1 LAHPECRRRFGTAR
15 NLPLTETDGL
25 TLVGTVAKL
34 LNSGREADETLAEV
48 AGALQ
53 SGLPAERVAL
63 WYRDHQTGS
72 FRAVGSPDGGRRAID
87 SLEQLPSSGAG
98 CRISLEHEE
107 TLMGLLEVQP
117 EVGVPQRELLTVVA
131 DLLAPFLAS
140 LALSADLAIEVAAQS
155 REIEEHRRFV
165 SLIIDSLPIGL
176 YVVDRDYRIQI
187 WNRQREVGSPGLRRD
202 EVVGRQVFEVLTRQ
216 PAEELRV
223 EFDRVFQTGEILQD
237 ELEVTLGG
245 EVRSF
250 RLSKIPMRLEG
261 DQISHVI
268 TIGEDVTE
276 SRRTQGQIMQS
287 EKLAAIGQL
296 AAGVMHEIN
305 NPLATISA
313 CVAAISG
320 RVDALQKADKATVG
334 EYLEI
339 IDKEV
344 DRCTR
349 IVDGLLDFSRP
360 KGKSKGRVILN
371 ALVEETLFLLKH
383 HQRFKRL
390 TLVRELD
397 QSIPAT
403 SGNAEQLTQVLMALM
418 LNAVDAMDH
427 RRGKLT
433 VRTGRNPNQADEVI
447 VEIEDNGIGIPRADQ
462 AKIFEPFYTTKPPGR
477 GTGLGLSICYGIVED
492 HRGRIEVESQPGRGS
507 TFRVFLPIHQ

>member
-1 LAHPECRRRFGTAR
+1 M
-15 NLPLTETDGL
+15 
-25 TLVGTVAKL
+25 VGQIAKL
-34 LNSGREADETLAEV
+34 LNSGRDAELTLVEV
-48 AGALQ
+48 ADRLGRC
-53 SGLPAERVAL
+53 LPAERVVI
-63 WYRDHQTGS
+63 WFRDAQTS
-72 FRAVGSPDGGRRAID
+72 FRAVTAPRTEQMQLPVP
-87 SLEQLPSSGAG
+87 SLESIPRDEPGVRL
-98 CRISLEHEE
+98 SLEHEE
-107 TLMGLLEVQP
+107 AVMGLLEVQP
-117 EVGVPQRELLTVVA
+117 DPGESQRAVLPVVA
-131 DLLAPFLAS
+131 DLLAPYLAS
-140 LALSADLAIEVAAQS
+140 MALSADLAVEVAAQS
-155 REIEEHRRFV
+155 REIDEQRRFI

-187 WNRQREVGSPGLRRD
+187 WNRQREIGAPGLRRD

-216 PAEELRV
+216 PAEEFRAD
-223 EFDRVFQTGEILQD
+223 FDRVFQTGEILQD
-237 ELEVTLGG
+237 EMDVTLGG

-261 DQISHVI
+261 DEISHVI

-276 SRRTQGQIMQS
+276 SRRIQGQIMQS

-313 CVAAISG
+313 CVAAIDG
-320 RVDALQKADKATVG
+320 RLGALAPAEKTAVS

-360 KGKSKGRVILN
+360 KGKAQARVVLN
-371 ALVEETLFLLKH
+371 TLVDETLFLLKH
-383 HQRFKRL
+383 HQRFKRM
-390 TLVRELD
+390 TLVKELD
-397 QSIPAT
+397 PSLPAAT
-403 SGNAEQLTQVLMALM
+403 GNTEQLTQVLMALM
-418 LNAVDAMDH
+418 LNAVDAMED

-433 VRTGRNPNQADEVI
+433 VRTGRNSNPADEVV

-462 AKIFEPFYTTKPPGR
+462 SKIFEPFYTTKPPGR
-477 GTGLGLSICYGIVED
+477 GTGLGLSICYGIVEA
-492 HRGRIEVESQPGRGS
+492 HQGRIELDSQPGRGS
-507 TFRVFLPIHQ
+507 VFRVFLPAHA

>member
-1 LAHPECRRRFGTAR
+1 ML
-15 NLPLTETDGL
+15 DGL
-25 TLVGTVAKL
+25 GLVRDVAKL
-34 LNSGREADETLAEV
+34 LNSGGEADETLAGIAV
-48 AGALQ
+48 ALQ
-53 SGLPAERVAL
+53 TGLSAEQILL
-63 WYRDHQTGS
+63 WYRDAQTGR
-72 FRAVGSPDGGRRAID
+72 FRTTGSPASGNGR
-87 SLEQLPSSGAG
+87 SLESLNELLSDGAG
-98 CRISLEHEE
+98 ARFRLEHEE
-107 TLMGLLEVQP
+107 TLIGVLEARP
-117 EVGVPQRELLTVVA
+117 EPSPEGREVLTVVA

-140 LALSADLAIEVAAQS
+140 VSLSADLAVEVAAQS
-155 REIEEHRRFV
+155 REMEEHRRFI

-176 YVVDRDYRIQI
+176 YVIDRDYRIQL
-187 WNRQREVGSPGLRRD
+187 WNRQREVGSPLRRE

-216 PAEELRV
+216 PAEELRA
-223 EFDRVFQTGEILQD
+223 EFDRVFETGEILQD

-245 EVRSF
+245 ELRSF
-250 RLSKIPMRLEG
+250 RLSKIPMRLGG
-261 DQISHVI
+261 DRISHVI

-276 SRRTQGQIMQS
+276 SRRIQGQIMQS

-313 CVAAISG
+313 CVAAIEG
-320 RVDALQKADKATVG
+320 RLDGLKAPERGAVD

-360 KGKSKGRVILN
+360 KGKSKAKVALN
-371 ALVEETLFLLKH
+371 ALIEETLFLLKH

-390 TLVRELD
+390 TVVRELD
-397 QSIPAT
+397 PAGPAT
-403 SGNAEQLTQVLMALM
+403 TGNAEQLTQVLMALM
-418 LNAVDAMDH
+418 LNAVDAMEE

-433 VRTGRNPNQADEVI
+433 VRTGRNAQQSDEIV
-447 VEIEDNGIGIPRADQ
+447 VEIEDNGVGIPRADQ

-492 HRGRIEVESQPGRGS
+492 HRGRIEVDSQPGRGS
-507 TFRVFLPIHQ
+507 IFRVYLPVHP